1 MAQYLF
7 GTGQIH
13 SMAVGGGAPLRLGTL
28 QDVSV
33 NFSGDVKQLFG
44 QFQFPVAVARGKTKI
59 EGKAASGELNI
70 DSYNNLF
77 FGQTTATGE
86 KKQVF
91 NEAGTV
97 PAMSTYTITVANAA
111 NFFIDLGVYVAATGA
126 RMVQVPSGPTTG
138 QYSVS
143 AVGVYTF
150 AAADASVAVLINYIY
165 NSTATGKSMTIS
177 NQLMGSTPY
186 FQLVLTQ
193 QFDSKFFTLIL
204 YKAVSEKLSL
214 PLKQDDFLISDIDF
228 QAQANDAGNIAY
240 LSVTG

>member
-7 GTGQIH
+7 GTGQVH
-13 SMAVGGGAPLRLGTL
+13 SMPVGGGAPLRLGTL

-33 NFSGDVKQLFG
+33 EFAGDVKPLFG

-86 KKQVF
+86 KRQVF
-91 NEAGTV
+91 NEAGTI
-97 PAMSTYTITVANAA
+97 PAMAAYTITVTNGATFA
-111 NFFIDLGVYVAATGA
+111 FDMGVYVASTGA
-126 RMVQVPSGPTTG
+126 RMVQVASGPTTG
-138 QYSVS
+138 QYTVSV
-143 AVGVYTF
+143 AGVYTF
-150 AAADASVAVLINYIY
+150 AAADAGVAVLINYMY
-165 NSTATGKSMTIS
+165 NSASTGKSMTIS

-186 FQLVLTQ
+186 FQLTLSQ
-193 QFDSKFFTLIL
+193 QFDSKYFTLIL

-214 PLKQDDFLISDIDF
+214 PLKQDDWLISDIDF